1 MTGTLINAAA
11 IIIGCV
17 LGIVFG
23 RSFSEKLRDTIM
35 SALGI
40 FVIGTGVDL
49 FLKSSNSILPLAG
62 IVIGICIGEALNIE
76 EGMERLGGWF
86 QTKFSQL
93 SGDKSSESRKRFIEG
108 FLTASLLY
116 CIGPM
121 AILGSI
127 QNGLGN
133 GIQLLVIKSILDGVT
148 AIAFASTL
156 GIGVAFS
163 AIPVF
168 VYQGAITLL
177 AVQADTLLSD
187 AMVTEMSAAGGI
199 MLVAIGVS
207 SLLGLKKIRVSSMLP
222 ALLITPLIV
231 WITGLF

>member
-49 FLKSSNSILPLAG
+49 FLKSADSILPLAG

-86 QTKFSQL
+86 QTKFSQF

-127 QNGLGN
+127 QNGLGD

-148 AIAFASTL
+148 AIAFAGTM